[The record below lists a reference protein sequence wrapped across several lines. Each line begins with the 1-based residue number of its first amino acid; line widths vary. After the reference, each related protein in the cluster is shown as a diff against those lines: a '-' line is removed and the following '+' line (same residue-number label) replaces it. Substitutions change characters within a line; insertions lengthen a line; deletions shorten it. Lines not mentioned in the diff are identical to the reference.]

1 MPPFLRVPVLPGGH
15 SGPRTQDP
23 NLQSAFPNR
32 MTRTEPT
39 RLRIRHTL
47 RLGRAIRLVWQT
59 ARGWTAANAF
69 LLAVQGFLPLL
80 SLVLTKLMIDS
91 VVSGIAAPDKT
102 AAFGRVA
109 ALLAW
114 TGLVALASALVR
126 SASDLISENQAM
138 IVTDRISDILHEKSV
153 EIDLAYYENPKYF
166 DTLHRA
172 QQEAPSRPTHIVNG
186 LAQVGMNGL
195 SLAAMAGLLV
205 TLHWLVA
212 IILFIAVVPGI
223 FVRMRYSGKLYR
235 WQREK
240 TQTERKS
247 WYYHWMLTGDQHAK
261 EIRLFDLGGL
271 FRERFRGLRRILRGE
286 KMGLSRR
293 RSIADLI
300 AQIGSTAAIYGS
312 YAFIAF
318 RTVRGDITIGDLF
331 MYFQAFQR
339 GQGYLQQ
346 LLSGLAGLYEDNLF
360 LSNFYEFMDIRPGI
374 RPPSNPRSFPKPI
387 QTGIRFDHVAFG
399 YPGGG
404 RKVFSDLSL
413 SIGPGEHVALVGN
426 NGAGKTTLIKLLC
439 RLYDPDQG
447 DILLDGAP
455 LREYDPAALRRE
467 ISVILQDYS
476 RYHAS
481 ARENIWFGDV
491 RIARD
496 DGRIREAAARAGADS
511 VLDGL
516 PKGIDTL
523 LGKWFEEGEELSIG
537 EWQKLAL
544 ARAFLRSAQ
553 ILVLDEPTSSL
564 DAKSEYEVF
573 HRFRELA
580 KGRTAILISHR
591 FSTVRMADRIMVI
604 EKGSVLENG
613 SHEELIRKSGKY
625 AQMFEAQ
632 ARNYR

>member
-1 MPPFLRVPVLPGGH
+1 
-15 SGPRTQDP
+15 
-23 NLQSAFPNR
+23 

-39 RLRIRHTL
+39 RLRIRRTL

-59 ARGWTAANAF
+59 ARGWTAANAL

-80 SLVLTKLMIDS
+80 TLYLTKLMIDS
-91 VVSGIAAPDKT
+91 VVAGTTAPDKS

-109 ALLAW
+109 SLLAW

-212 IILFIAVVPGI
+212 MVLFIAVVPGI

-293 RSIADLI
+293 RAIADLI

-312 YAFIAF
+312 YAFITF

-346 LLSGLAGLYEDNLF
+346 LLAGMAGLYEDNLF
-360 LSNFYEFMDIRPGI
+360 LSNFYEFLDIRPGI

-387 QTGIRFDHVAFG
+387 QTGIRFDHVAFS

-491 RIARD
+491 AIARD
-496 DGRIREAAARAGADS
+496 DGRILEAAARAGADS

-573 HRFRELA
+573 RRFRELA
-580 KGRTAILISHR
+580 KGRTALLISHR

-604 EKGSVLENG
+604 EKGSILENG
-613 SHEELIRKSGKY
+613 SHEELIRKAGTY

>member
-1 MPPFLRVPVLPGGH
+1 
-15 SGPRTQDP
+15 
-23 NLQSAFPNR
+23 

-39 RLRIRHTL
+39 RFRIRHTL

-59 ARGWTAANAF
+59 ARGWTVANAF

-80 SLVLTKLMIDS
+80 SLYLTKLMIDS
-91 VVSGIAAPDKT
+91 VAAGIAAPDKS

-109 ALLAW
+109 AILAW

-172 QQEAPSRPTHIVNG
+172 QQEAPSRPTHIVNS

-223 FVRMRYSGKLYR
+223 YVRMRYSGKLYR

-286 KMGLSRR
+286 KIGLSTR

-300 AQIGSTAAIYGS
+300 AQICATAAIYGS

-318 RTVRGDITIGDLF
+318 RTVRGEITIGDLF

-346 LLSGLAGLYEDNLF
+346 LLAGMAGLYEDNLF
-360 LSNFYEFMDIRPGI
+360 LSNFYEFLDIRPGI
-374 RPPSNPRSFPKPI
+374 RPPSAPRPFPKPLR
-387 QTGIRFDHVAFG
+387 TGIRFDHVAFA

-455 LREYDPAALRRE
+455 LREYDPAVLRRE

-491 RIARD
+491 RIPRD

-516 PKGIDTL
+516 PRGIDTL

-544 ARAFLRSAQ
+544 ARAFLRAAQ

-573 HRFRELA
+573 NRFRELA

-613 SHEELIRKSGKY
+613 SHEELIRKAGKY